1 MSLSPYLYS
10 YIQIRSGI
18 KIIASRIDKNFCPYC
33 IDPLMLV
40 ILLFVIPDIHKR
52 NKRQGPTYGIRETSQ
67 VGSNLNLLRH
77 CQCVSA
83 GRFNCSRGRSQSLC
97 PEPIQISIT
106 LSQNIFINLY
116 QYWKNGLYN
125 VFFLIQNHVK
135 LFKINIFFA
144 FYNI

>member
-40 ILLFVIPDIHKR
+40 ILLFVISDIHKR

-83 GRFNCSRGRSQSLC
+83 GRFNCSRGRSQSVC
-97 PEPIQISIT
+97 PEPTQISTT
-106 LSQNIFINLY
+106 LTQNIFVNLH
-116 QYWKNGLYN
+116 QYWRKW
-125 VFFLIQNHVK
+125 FIQC
-135 LFKINIFFA
+135 IFHNSKPCKTFQ
-144 FYNI
+144 N